1 MDYVLRMDSGTA
13 AIEVKSAD
21 VDSISGIHEFR
32 RRYPQSKT
40 YLIGGQGMSLESF
53 FAVSAAELL

>member
-1 MDYVLRMDSGTA
+1 MDYVLRREREIA

-21 VDSISGIHEFR
+21 TDSISGIHEFR

-40 YLIGGQGMSLESF
+40 YLIGGQGMSLDSF
-53 FAVSAAELL
+53 FAASAAELL